1 MEMSFFT
8 KGPRKNAFLSVMTLE
23 KKTEER
29 TLAKKSSTRAQS
41 NKKKLD
47 LLDVLRPLHK
57 WSYNNILQPNH
68 CWFE

>member
-23 KKTEER
+23 TGGKTTLRKKFF
-29 TLAKKSSTRAQS
+29 SRAQS

-57 WSYNNILQPNH
+57 WSYNNILYQIIVGLN
-68 CWFE
+68 